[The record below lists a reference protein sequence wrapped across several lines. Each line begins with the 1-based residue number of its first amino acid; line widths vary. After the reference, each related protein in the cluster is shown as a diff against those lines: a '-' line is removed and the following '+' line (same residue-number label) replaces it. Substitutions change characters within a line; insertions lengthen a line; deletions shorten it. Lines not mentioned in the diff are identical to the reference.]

1 MMNKY
6 LKRYSTLLVN
16 TNMQKKSYRTQL
28 AWLKQQTY
36 KMLSNA
42 ENVELELIHRW
53 RQNSYID
60 GGSENGANPLESNWA
75 VSYKFKC

>member
-53 RQNSYID
+53 RQ
-60 GGSENGANPLESNWA
+60 
-75 VSYKFKC
+75 